1 MSEQVRQPWEDRLRD
16 TALAL
21 HYPATPDLTRS
32 VTARLHDERSGPRPR
47 GQGSR
52 PRLRIGLVVLALF
65 VLSLLAVPDVRAT
78 IGTWLRLGAVEIVVP
93 TPTPPEQQGQAP
105 PMPPTASLR
114 IDEPAILTSTPHP
127 QPAPT
132 PRASVLALAGEMTL
146 EEAARRVSFP
156 IKVPTYPEDLGPP
169 DRVFVQE
176 FGSPVAA
183 LVWLEPGTR
192 DQVRMSLHL
201 LGVDTFARKFANEF
215 THIAET
221 TVNGERALW
230 MVGPHM
236 LSIYERSSGSLTS
249 RLVTGHVLIWDDAG
263 TTYRLET
270 ELPLDEAVRIA
281 ESVR

>member
-1 MSEQVRQPWEDRLRD
+1 MSKRIGQPWEDRLRD
-16 TALAL
+16 TARAL
-21 HYPATPDLTRS
+21 HYPSTPDLARD
-32 VTARLHDERSGPRPR
+32 VIARLRGGRAGARPR
-47 GQGSR
+47 GVGSG

-105 PMPPTASLR
+105 PMAPTALPG
-114 IDEPAILTSTPHP
+114 IEMLPALTPTPHP
-127 QPAPT
+127 QPAST
-132 PRASVLALAGEMTL
+132 PLASVLDLAGEMTL
-146 EEAARRVSFP
+146 EEAAGRVGFP
-156 IKVPTYPEDLGPP
+156 IKLPTYPQDLGPP

-176 FGSPVAA
+176 LGGPIAV

-201 LGVDTFARKFANEF
+201 LGFDTFARKLANEF
-215 THIAET
+215 TQLAET
-221 TVNGERALW
+221 PVNGERALW

-236 LSIYERSSGSLTS
+236 LSFYEHRSEGPQN
-249 RLVTGHVLIWDDAG
+249 RLVTGHVLIWEDAG